1 MSSARATASE
11 DSVMDVNSAGSAQAG
26 YIQPVSKQEDQQM
39 EAPRKTPAE
48 RAADMISLSPAARA
62 KLAADAADNL

>member
-1 MSSARATASE
+1 
-11 DSVMDVNSAGSAQAG
+11 MDISSAGSAMAG
-26 YIQPVSKQEDQQM
+26 QIPSVSKQDDQQM

-62 KLAADAADNL
+62 KLAAAAENNF